1 MRLLSTSRKKIPCYF
16 PVIRNFNVVR
26 GSLAL
31 LCYPELMQRE
41 PRLVPQEFFLADPR
55 EVSRG
60 LLGKILVRRKTSN
73 RRIAKSQNHQFPSDW
88 LAAGRIVE
96 IEAYL
101 GNDDPA
107 AHAAAGKTLRNAVIF
122 GPPGHVYVYF
132 IYGTNFCLNISCLP
146 EGDAGCILL
155 RALQPLMG
163 VDAMARARDIDP
175 RQLNTIASRRM
186 LTSGP
191 GRLCKALSIT
201 RERDNDKAIY
211 SDRSDLVVMEDGLT
225 PEEIRETPRIGIT
238 KAADRALR
246 YIIADNPF
254 VSGKRFPTTALK
266 L

>member
-1 MRLLSTSRKKIPCYF
+1 MRLLSMSRKKFPVIF
-16 PVIRNFNVVR
+16 PVIRNFNVFR
-26 GSLAL
+26 CSLAL

-122 GPPGHVYVYF
+122 GPPCHVYVYF
-132 IYGTNFCLNISCLP
+132 IYGNHYCFNVSCLP
-146 EGDAGCILL
+146 DRIAGGVLF
-155 RALQPLMG
+155 RALEPLFG
-163 VDAMARARDIDP
+163 VEAMAQARGISVYALSDLP
-175 RQLNTIASRRM
+175 Q

-191 GRLCKALSIT
+191 GRLAEALGMT
-201 RERDNDKAIY
+201 RERDNGKDVTSTK
-211 SDRSDLVVMEDGLT
+211 SDLWIADDGYRPAQIVT
-225 PEEIRETPRIGIT
+225 TTRIGVT
-238 KAADRALR
+238 KAAKLPLR
-246 YIIADNPF
+246 YLIAGNPF
-254 VSGKRFPTTALK
+254 VSGPRTAT
-266 L
+266 